1 VANHIKSSQIHL
13 RFSQDIKLL
22 LQRLAEQ
29 PLTLGD
35 ILAETSERGFSLTI
49 AILVLPFLFPMP
61 PGLTGPFAGACL
73 LLSVQM
79 VLGRRSPWLPKK
91 IANYKFP
98 RLFAQTLLQ
107 NLRRVTKVLEKIT
120 RPRLMKIAENPLIW
134 RLNGLCI
141 SWLAIL
147 LILPVPLT
155 NPIPTLGILLL
166 AVANIESDG
175 LLMCVSYIFTALTTL
190 LFAFI
195 AYAVWIAPSLLP
207 ALFK

>member
-1 VANHIKSSQIHL
+1 MADHIKSSQINL

-91 IANYKFP
+91 IAHYKFP

-107 NLRRVTKVLEKIT
+107 NLRRVTKILEKIT
-120 RPRLMKIAENPLIW
+120 RPRFMKIAENPLIW

-155 NPIPTLGILLL
+155 NPIPTVGILLL

-175 LLMCVSYIFTALTTL
+175 FLMCVSYIFTALTTL

-195 AYAVWIAPSLLP
+195 AYAVWMAPSLLEIWV
-207 ALFK
+207 